1 MMLLIAGLLAVVTLA
16 LLILPLVR
24 RGFNDPVPSF
34 EDPLVQD
41 LEEERDAL
49 FTAIRELEAR
59 DDLSRE
65 RRDQL
70 RARYEAKAAK
80 VLRRLDEHRLS
91 ESTTAAT
98 PPPRRR
104 APAGLLLTL
113 VLIVPSLFLIGDYL
127 LPRIS
132 GGTVTT
138 FQAEDIATGRTLQSL
153 QRAAQRN
160 PSREG
165 LLELADL
172 YWQQGTV
179 DPSTAPTAGT
189 QATLQA
195 DAVTARQKAAELY
208 GRVEEEFPPLPTV
221 GHQRLGLLALN
232 DQGDLEAGVA
242 RFEKA
247 RESDPDNLDT
257 LYMLGEL
264 YYGQGR
270 MKAAVEAWEAFRVA
284 PNGGT
289 ESEAVLPR
297 LEAARQLAPLTE
309 RVNEERNGVN
319 LLAPGRRVL
328 AARRPQQRCRPL
340 RGSGHGVRHGSG
352 QGSTPYRYRPLHVRP

>member
-1 MMLLIAGLLAVVTLA
+1 M
-16 LLILPLVR
+16 
-24 RGFNDPVPSF
+24 
-34 EDPLVQD
+34 
-41 LEEERDAL
+41 
-49 FTAIRELEAR
+49 
-59 DDLSRE
+59 
-65 RRDQL
+65 
-70 RARYEAKAAK
+70 
-80 VLRRLDEHRLS
+80 
-91 ESTTAAT
+91 
-98 PPPRRR
+98 
-104 APAGLLLTL
+104 TL

-138 FQAEDIATGRTLQSL
+138 FQTDDIATGRRLQRL
-153 QRAAQRN
+153 QRAAQRD

-172 YWQQGTV
+172 YWQQGTI
-179 DPSTAPTAGT
+179 DSSTAPTAGT

-195 DAVTARQKAAELY
+195 DAATARQKAAELY
-208 GRVEEEFPPLPTV
+208 GRVEEEFPPLPIV
-221 GHQRLGLLALN
+221 GHQRLGLMALN

-270 MKAAVEAWEAFRVA
+270 MKAAVEAWEAFLVA
-284 PNGGT
+284 PNGGA
-289 ESEAVLPR
+289 ESEAVLPG

-309 RVNEERNGVN
+309 RVNEERNGTN
-319 LLAPGRRVL
+319 LLALADGFWQLEDRNNAASLYAEAVTEYGMEVPRAVRRIGVTMFMSGRSEQAALILERAREIEPDNLETLLFLGNTYFTLEADERAIEAWQEYIEVAGGPEQAGRVPQLIEQARARL
-328 AARRPQQRCRPL
+328 A
-340 RGSGHGVRHGSG
+340 SK
-352 QGSTPYRYRPLHVRP
+352 